1 MILLIFYNLIVS
13 KNLKDYETVQ
23 GSPAFGYSDYYKSY
37 VHFKNLPKLV
47 NKVEKI
53 EKEFNA
59 QNLNDE

>member
-1 MILLIFYNLIVS
+1 MS
-13 KNLKDYETVQ
+13 KNLKDYETVK

-47 NKVEKI
+47 NKIDKI
-53 EKEFNA
+53 EKEINT